1 MSKLLDE
8 YESLGAV
15 EYRFMHADIVGVI
28 KLIPSGTHNVT
39 VRNFSSEIE
48 WHLRNMGISRA
59 GFQFGRT
66 TTHPATVNE
75 KSKQPD
81 ESFFFFPGPRQMVNG
96 EMVAWPTFVIE
107 AGVMESLA
115 RLREDATW
123 WFANSQGMVRIV
135 LLLAGRKKDQ
145 GNRY

>member
-48 WHLRNMGISRA
+48 WHTRNMGISRA
-59 GFQFGRT
+59 VFQFGRT

-81 ESFFFFPGPRQMVNG
+81 ESFFFFSQVPGR
-96 EMVAWPTFVIE
+96 WLT
-107 AGVMESLA
+107 
-115 RLREDATW
+115 
-123 WFANSQGMVRIV
+123 
-135 LLLAGRKKDQ
+135 GRWLH
-145 GNRY
+145 GRHS